1 MNKFPYLSEEKQKQ
15 DIMKKLLLTI
25 IVAILAIPQLRADKG
40 MWLLQLMRQQNLE
53 DNMRK
58 LGLQISVDEI
68 YSPEAPSIKDAI
80 GIFGG
85 GCTGEV
91 VSPNGLVVTNHH
103 CGFGFIQQLS
113 TVEHNYLQNGFWSQS
128 YEEELPCEDI
138 GFTFVVKIT
147 DVTDEINSRIASG
160 KITEE
165 QSFSRGEL
173 AKIGKELFDADNI
186 EGKKYMY
193 PQLLP
198 YFEANKYYLVY
209 YKKYTDVRLVG
220 TPPFAIGKFGGET
233 DNWMWPR
240 HTGDFSVF
248 RIYGDKDGNP
258 AAYSKDNVPL
268 KTPKHLNISIAGT
281 EQGDFA
287 MIMGFPGSTSRYLTA
302 EEVEQRMYQKNE
314 PRIAMRDVTL
324 KIIREEMEK
333 SEDINIKY
341 ASKLARISNYW
352 KNSIGMNK
360 AIIDNKVLETK
371 LREESDFKAW
381 AKSIGSSEYAN
392 VVEQINACVREMN
405 RTQYLTTLTSELIGN
420 VEFFARN
427 LSDGNKKMFDTPEKV
442 GEQMK
447 SLYSWLH
454 NRDYIH
460 NIDRRIA
467 KEVLPL
473 YFELTKPEERNDY
486 LNEVEKK
493 YKGKLAKYIDEV
505 YDNSILANEK
515 NLKKFLK
522 KPSLK
527 KMESDP
533 AYKLRTAILSVQREL
548 SKKNSEFAKRMNP
561 LHKTYL
567 KGLMEKANGA
577 PMAPD
582 ANFTMRMTYGS
593 VKPYQ
598 PKDGVTYNHYTTLKG
613 VMEKENPKSSEFI
626 VPARLKELY
635 ERKDY
640 GDYALPNGEMP
651 VAFLTTNDITGG
663 NSGSGVLNS
672 KGELIGLAF
681 DGNWESL
688 SGDINFDNDKQR
700 CINVDI
706 RYVLFVIE
714 KFGGCKRLIDEMK
727 IVK

>member
-1 MNKFPYLSEEKQKQ
+1 
-15 DIMKKLLLTI
+15 MKKLLLTI
-25 IVAILAIPQLRADKG
+25 IVVTLAIPQLRADKG

-103 CGFGFIQQLS
+103 CGFSFIQQLS

-165 QSFSRGEL
+165 QSFSRAEL

-371 LREESDFKAW
+371 LQEEADFKAW

-392 VVEQINACVREMN
+392 VVERINACVREMN

-427 LSDGNKKMFDTPEKV
+427 LSEGNKKMFDIPEKIA
-442 GEQMK
+442 EQMQ
-447 SLYSWLH
+447 SYYSWLH

-460 NIDRRIA
+460 DIDRRIA

-473 YFELTKPEERNDY
+473 YFELTKPEERDSY

-493 YKGKLAKYIDEV
+493 YKGNFAKYIDEV

-635 ERKDY
+635 DRKDY

>member
-1 MNKFPYLSEEKQKQ
+1 
-15 DIMKKLLLTI
+15 MKKLLLTI
-25 IVAILAIPQLRADKG
+25 IVATLAIPQLRADKG
-40 MWLLQLMRQQNLE
+40 MWLLQLMCQQNLE

-103 CGFGFIQQLS
+103 CGFSFIQQLS

-165 QSFSRGEL
+165 QSFNRGEL

-240 HTGDFSVF
+240 HTGDFSMF

-268 KTPKHLNISIAGT
+268 KTPKHLSISIAGT

-287 MIMGFPGSTSRYLTA
+287 MIMGFPGTTSRYLTA
-302 EEVEQRMYQKNE
+302 KEVEQRMYQKNE

-371 LREESDFKAW
+371 LQEEVDFKAW
-381 AKSIGSSEYAN
+381 AKSIGNSEYAN
-392 VVEQINACVREMN
+392 VVEQINACVEEMN
-405 RTQYLTTLTSELIGN
+405 RTQYLTMLTSELLGN
-420 VEFFARN
+420 VEFFSRN

-460 NIDRRIA
+460 DIDRRIA

-493 YKGKLAKYIDEV
+493 YKGKLAKYIDDV

-515 NLKKFLK
+515 NLNKFLK

-527 KMESDP
+527 KMESDL

-706 RYVLFVIE
+706 RYVLFVVE

>member
-1 MNKFPYLSEEKQKQ
+1 
-15 DIMKKLLLTI
+15 MKKLLLTI
-25 IVAILAIPQLRADKG
+25 IVATLAIPQLRADKG

-165 QSFSRGEL
+165 QSFNRGEL

-186 EGKKYMY
+186 KGKKYMY

-287 MIMGFPGSTSRYLTA
+287 MIMGFPGTTSRYLTA

-371 LREESDFKAW
+371 LQEEADFKAW
-381 AKSIGSSEYAN
+381 AKSIGNSEYVN
-392 VVEQINACVREMN
+392 VVEQINACVEEMN
-405 RTQYLTTLTSELIGN
+405 RTQYLTMLTSELLGN
-420 VEFFARN
+420 VEFFSRN

-515 NLKKFLK
+515 NLNKFLK

-527 KMESDP
+527 KMESDL